1 MTHTSEAER
10 IVKLMLFIRENGP
23 IDLAGI
29 RRALPYEYG
38 EHAGNEDS
46 TRRRFERDKKTL
58 QDSGVFLTIDDR
70 QRYTLDV
77 DRTVA
82 APLNLTG
89 PQVSLLRLLCGALLE
104 DGGYPFKEELRMVLV
119 KLGDELEIPDMFP
132 SSSNHGGAAPRAR
145 TSRKVSRRS
154 RRPSPR
160 ASASPSTM

>member
-119 KLGDELEIPDMFP
+119 KLGDELEIPDMLP
-132 SSSNHGGAAPRAR
+132 QLVESRGRGSSG
-145 TSRKVSRRS
+145 T
-154 RRPSPR
+154 
-160 ASASPSTM
+160 

>member
-23 IDLAGI
+23 IDL
-29 RRALPYEYG
+29 
-38 EHAGNEDS
+38 AGNEDS

-70 QRYTLDV
+70 QRYALDA

-119 KLGDELEIPDMFP
+119 KLGDELEIPDMLP
-132 SSSNHGGAAPRAR
+132 QLVESRAR

-154 RRPSPR
+154 RKPSPR
-160 ASASPSTM
+160 ASASPSTI

>member
-58 QDSGVFLTIDDR
+58 QDSGVFLTIDDDSATR
-70 QRYTLDV
+70 STS
-77 DRTVA
+77 
-82 APLNLTG
+82 TG
-89 PQVSLLRLLCGALLE
+89 P
-104 DGGYPFKEELRMVLV
+104 
-119 KLGDELEIPDMFP
+119 
-132 SSSNHGGAAPRAR
+132 
-145 TSRKVSRRS
+145 
-154 RRPSPR
+154 SPHL
-160 ASASPSTM
+160 